1 MPLVEELTS
10 RGIDYRGVLYAGLM
24 IKDEEPYVVEFNC
37 RFGDPEAEAVFPL
50 IETDLCETILMAME
64 GNLKNHT
71 IRWKNGFACDVVL
84 VSRGYP
90 GSYEKGKPVMG
101 LDLLDGV
108 EDLAVFHAGT
118 RESGDG
124 VVTSGGR
131 VLNIV
136 GTGPSLIRA
145 IEHTYE
151 YVDKVSFEGM
161 HYRKDIG
168 FRGMKY
174 YLKK

>member
-1 MPLVEELTS
+1 
-10 RGIDYRGVLYAGLM
+10 M

-71 IRWKNGFACDVVL
+71 IRWKNGYACDVVL
-84 VSRGYP
+84 VSGGYP
-90 GSYEKGKPVMG
+90 GSYDKGKPIMG
-101 LDLLDGV
+101 IDLLDGV
-108 EDLAVFHAGT
+108 EDLMVFHAGT

-136 GTGPSLIRA
+136 GTGPSLKKA

-151 YVDKVSFEGM
+151 HVEKITFEGM
-161 HYRKDIG
+161 HFRKDIG
-168 FRGMKY
+168 FKGMKY
-174 YLKK
+174 FQTI